1 MKKYLT
7 GENLFIFV
15 VVILFLGVLFRAELK
30 TFILED
36 SDIANISLR
45 NQASATD
52 GIPVRLLIPAIGID
66 VEIESLGLT
75 EDRAMDSPKDRFNV
89 AWYNLGAR
97 PGDMGSAV
105 IAGHTNWK
113 NGMTAVFDNLS
124 QLKIGDK
131 VSVEN
136 NNGIPTSFMVERI
149 KVYDSEDIVPEV
161 FNLADGKYLNL
172 ITCSGTW
179 NREKNTPTK
188 RLVVFSRMIP

>member
-1 MKKYLT
+1 L
-7 GENLFIFV
+7 
-15 VVILFLGVLFRAELK
+15 
-30 TFILED
+30 
-36 SDIANISLR
+36 ANISL
-45 NQASATD
+45 NSQASATD

-97 PGDMGSAV
+97 PGDNGSAV

-136 NNGIPTSFMVERI
+136 NNGIHTSFIVERI
-149 KVYDSEDIVPEV
+149 QVYGRDDIVPEV
-161 FNLADGKYLNL
+161 FNRLDGKYLNL
-172 ITCSGTW
+172 ITCAGSW
-179 NREKNTPTK
+179 DSKMNTPTQ
-188 RLVVFSRMIP
+188 RLVVFTRMIT